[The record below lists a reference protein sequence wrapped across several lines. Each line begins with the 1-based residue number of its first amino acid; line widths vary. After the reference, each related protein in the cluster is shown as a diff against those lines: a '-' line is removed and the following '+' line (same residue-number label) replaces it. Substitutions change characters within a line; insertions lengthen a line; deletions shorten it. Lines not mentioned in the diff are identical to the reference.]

1 MLAFVTNFI
10 SAPGAVFAE
19 TIKIDPPVQISPPN
33 SGGHFWGMGNTYA
46 APDDPGIL
54 ITCGIRIR
62 AVPLSWEGYLYE
74 SADGGLSWRAARIDS
89 TLSDTGVL
97 NQVSETACA
106 IGRHGA
112 MYMSTGVYGKWHS
125 KPFQLVRSN
134 DAGQTWSEPLQR
146 RGWYDAARSVVDNS
160 GGAFDGQLYIF
171 SNRIVFG
178 SDPRQNPCY
187 PCYEPLLSSA
197 DHGRTLQTARAEKP
211 GNAYVDPGFP
221 SQATVLIDGKAM
233 SVNRVAF
240 VAPKHPLAIDP
251 KAGVSEEL
259 GVEVLTSSDGGRSLD
274 APVTVSRW
282 VRQRDDETTRL
293 GEWGIV
299 DIVTGLAVDRSSGP
313 HRGRVYV
320 AWRASEGAD
329 KSTRIM
335 LAWSE
340 NSGKTWSKPIR
351 ADDAISAGALI
362 PGAVAVRGTDPMSP
376 CIAVNKDGTVGLL
389 WMERLQMPEWR
400 FAASLDGGQTFLPSV
415 PVYTTK
421 SPDTQSRTEWFNQ
434 YVTAQDHPDS
444 PGPEFKP
451 QRQRVGFTL
460 YTQFM
465 ETGALTATI
474 DGVFHPVWTT
484 RSNGALWTTRIAVL
498 ANQARISPSIV
509 GLRDVSDRVRLEAI
523 GFSYDGDS
531 RRLLV
536 DVALVNTT
544 SVFVEREPW
553 LELLPKERVQDRSA
567 LSNRGNRLAGP
578 LILRMTGLRSEA
590 GPLHLAE
597 FDGVDASGMPLLDWS
612 AKLPPGGLAPGSRTV
627 TRRLQFYLDELK
639 SGHNPNV
646 VRILTFE
653 AQAYSR

>member
-1 MLAFVTNFI
+1 
-10 SAPGAVFAE
+10 
-19 TIKIDPPVQISPPN
+19 
-33 SGGHFWGMGNTYA
+33 MGNTYA
-46 APDDPGIL
+46 APDDPGSL

-62 AVPLSWEGYLYE
+62 ADPLSWEGYLYA

-106 IGRHGA
+106 IGRNGT
-112 MYMSTGVYGKWHS
+112 MYMSTSVYGKWHS
-125 KPFQLVRSN
+125 MPFQLLRSN
-134 DAGQTWSEPLQR
+134 DAGQTWGAPLQR
-146 RGWYDAARSVVDNS
+146 QGWYDAARSVVDNS
-160 GGAFDGQLYIF
+160 GGAFDGRLYIF
-171 SNRIVFG
+171 SNRIAFG

-197 DHGRTLQTARAEKP
+197 DDGRTLRTARAEKP
-211 GNAYVDPGFP
+211 GDAYIDPGLP

-233 SVNRVAF
+233 SVDRVAF
-240 VAPKHPLAIDP
+240 AAPKNQVASSA

-259 GVEVLTSSDGGRSLD
+259 GVEVLTSSDGGDSLD
-274 APVTVSRW
+274 TPVTVSKW
-282 VRQRDDETTRL
+282 MRQRDEETTRL

-313 HRGRVYV
+313 RRGRVYV

-335 LAWSE
+335 LAWSDD
-340 NSGKTWSKPIR
+340 SGRNWSKGIR
-351 ADDAISAGALI
+351 ADDAIGTGALS
-362 PGAVAVRGTDPMSP
+362 AAASVRGTDPMSP

-400 FAASLDGGQTFLPSV
+400 FAASLDGGETFLPSV

-421 SPDTQSRTEWFNQ
+421 SSNTQSRTEWFNE

-444 PGPEFKP
+444 PSPDFKP
-451 QRQRVGFTL
+451 QRQKVGFTL

-465 ETGALTATI
+465 ETGALAATI
-474 DGVFHPVWTT
+474 DGVFHPVWST
-484 RSNGALWTTRIAVL
+484 RSNGALWTTRITVL
-498 ANQARISPSIV
+498 PNKASRLAPSIV
-509 GLRDVSDRVRLEAI
+509 GLTDVSARVRLEAVA
-523 GFSYDGDS
+523 FSYDGDS
-531 RRLLV
+531 GRLLV

-553 LELLPKERVQDRSA
+553 LESLPTERMQDGAAHPDER
-567 LSNRGNRLAGP
+567 NRLAAP
-578 LILRMTGLRSEA
+578 LVLRMTGLRSEA
-590 GPLHLAE
+590 GPLHLSE

-612 AKLPPGGLAPGSRTV
+612 ARLPPGGLAPGSRTV
-627 TRRLQFYLDELK
+627 ARRLQFDLDELK

-653 AQAYSR
+653 AQAYSK